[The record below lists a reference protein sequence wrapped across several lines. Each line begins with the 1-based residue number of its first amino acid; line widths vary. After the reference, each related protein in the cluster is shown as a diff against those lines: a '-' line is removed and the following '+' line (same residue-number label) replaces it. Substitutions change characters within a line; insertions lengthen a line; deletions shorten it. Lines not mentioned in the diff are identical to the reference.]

1 MKKSWVIAVVS
12 LVIVSAIAIG
22 VRSRRQSAQI
32 KQVDVVEGPI
42 VEAIYGIGKVEAVR
56 RFQAKAGVP
65 SGIMR
70 LPIREGDSVKTGD
83 VLVAFAEGTAIRAPF
98 PGMITR
104 LNYKVGE
111 SVFTGNVIAE
121 LIDPTDF
128 DLRVVLDQRAA
139 MRVINGQVARL
150 SFDGLRAEEFLA
162 TVRAVYSSESQFT
175 VLLKPKSMPANVLE
189 GMTADVSIEVAK
201 KDKGILVPVASL
213 HEKRVTRVREGKASS
228 IEVQT
233 GLVNNELVEIVS
245 GDLRKGDK
253 VEVKVQ

>member
-12 LVIVSAIAIG
+12 LVIVSVIVFG
-22 VRSRRQSAQI
+22 VRFRRQSAKI

-70 LPIREGDSVKTGD
+70 LPIREGDLVKTGD

-111 SVFTGNVIAE
+111 SVFAGNVIAE

-139 MRVINGQVARL
+139 MRVRTGQVARL
-150 SFDGLRAEEFLA
+150 SFDGLRTEEFLA

-175 VLLKPKSMPANVLE
+175 VLLKPKILPKNVLE

-201 KDKGILVPVASL
+201 KEKGILVPVASL
-213 HEKRVTRVREGKASS
+213 HEKRIARIRDGKTSS
-228 IEVQT
+228 IEVEA

-253 VEVKVQ
+253 VEVKVK